1 MAGPRL
7 FRETGSESR
16 GREKIK
22 RGREGRGKQNPG
34 SVMGC
39 EGRLIFLGNL
49 HFRVN
54 QGLTKGHAKWPAF
67 KDAHS
72 MGDGQKGSDS
82 SSGVRRKGVPALK
95 KLQREKRCNR
105 ICITVG
111 GVK

>member
-1 MAGPRL
+1 M

-54 QGLTKGHAKWPAF
+54 QGLKA
-67 KDAHS
+67 
-72 MGDGQKGSDS
+72 MQNGQLSKTLILWAMA
-82 SSGVRRKGVPALK
+82 RKGLTAL
-95 KLQREKRCNR
+95 L
-105 ICITVG
+105 G
-111 GVK
+111 